1 MQCLTIQ
8 IDSSFI
14 DSFDRQDFLR
24 RLNAM
29 GRSPE
34 IDAFEEKG
42 RKYLNFNFFTE
53 LPKALWDELQIH
65 IYKHDDYGRYI
76 SSVSVVACE
85 GERTEDDLLL
95 HHFDKTIQC
104 DSLSL

>member
-8 IDSSFI
+8 IDSSAI
-14 DSFDRQDFLR
+14 DSFNRQDFLR
-24 RLNAM
+24 RLNAI

-53 LPKALWDELQIH
+53 LPKVLWDELQTH
-65 IYKHDDYGRYI
+65 IYKTDEYGKYLGSI
-76 SSVSVVACE
+76 SIVACE
-85 GERTEDDLLL
+85 GERPEDDLLL
-95 HHFDKTIQC
+95 HHFDPGIKC
-104 DSLSL
+104 DSLL